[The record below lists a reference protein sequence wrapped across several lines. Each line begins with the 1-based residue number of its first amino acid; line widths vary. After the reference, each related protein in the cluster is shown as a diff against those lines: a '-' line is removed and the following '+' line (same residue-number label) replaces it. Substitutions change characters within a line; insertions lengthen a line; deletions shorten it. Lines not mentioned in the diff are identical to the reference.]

1 MGVVECTAMTKVHGV
16 VIYIDMYQFII
27 DNKAC
32 IVQNRSDYD
41 QYKALLHECWYP
53 AAQMLPPN
61 I

>member
-32 IVQNRSDYD
+32 TVQNRSDYD
-41 QYKALLHECWYP
+41 QY
-53 AAQMLPPN
+53 
-61 I
+61 